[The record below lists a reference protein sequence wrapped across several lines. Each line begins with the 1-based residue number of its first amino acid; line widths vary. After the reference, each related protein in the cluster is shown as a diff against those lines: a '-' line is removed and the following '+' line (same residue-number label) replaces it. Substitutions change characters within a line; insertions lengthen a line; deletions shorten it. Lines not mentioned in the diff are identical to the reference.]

1 MTLQEQ
7 INALEAEILERKAYL
22 SNTDY
27 KVIKAKETNVD
38 VDPDV
43 LTQRQNA
50 RATINAHE
58 EILEELRA
66 QIDTANEAPVLLI

>member
-1 MTLQEQ
+1 MTTQER
-7 INALEAEILERKAYL
+7 INVLESEILERKAYL

-43 LTQRQNA
+43 LTQRQDA
-50 RATINAHE
+50 RATINSHE
-58 EILEELRA
+58 EQIEELKRQVA
-66 QIDTANEAPVLLI
+66 ELIDKEQYL

>member
-7 INALEAEILERKAYL
+7 INELESEILERKAYL

-43 LTQRQNA
+43 LTQRQDA
-50 RATINAHE
+50 RVTINSHE
-58 EILEELRA
+58 ERIEELKRQVA
-66 QIDTANEAPVLLI
+66 ELIGKEQYL

>member
-7 INALEAEILERKAYL
+7 INVLESEILERKAYL

-43 LTQRQNA
+43 LTQRQDA

-58 EILEELRA
+58 EQIEELKRQVA
-66 QIDTANEAPVLLI
+66 ELIDKEQYL

>member
-7 INALEAEILERKAYL
+7 INVLEAEILERKAYL

-43 LTQRQNA
+43 LTQRQDA

-58 EILEELRA
+58 EQIEELKRQVA
-66 QIDTANEAPVLLI
+66 ELIDKEQYL

>member
-7 INALEAEILERKAYL
+7 INVLEAEILERKAYL

-27 KVIKAKETNVD
+27 KVIKAKEINVD

-43 LTQRQNA
+43 LTQRQDA
-50 RATINAHE
+50 RATINSHE
-58 EILEELRA
+58 ERIAELRI
-66 QIDTANEAPVLLI
+66 QIDADPEAPFF